1 MNTYK
6 CFYARKTMEIEAETL
21 LQARDKAASL
31 FKARKKWDVTCVLL
45 KVGDR
50 VVVHSTSEI

>member
-6 CFYARKTMEIEAETL
+6 AFYARKTIEIEAETS
-21 LQARDKAASL
+21 LQARDKAAAI
-31 FKARKKWDVTCVLL
+31 FKARKKYDVTVVLL

-50 VVVHSTSEI
+50 VVEHSTSEI